1 MRVVCMPLVL
11 LLPLVARGADPV
23 RAAGE
28 PIVGAYYYP
37 WYYPERWTNEPV
49 TNTPQLGWY
58 SSEDREVAAEHV
70 RWARQAGLDFFIVSW
85 LSADGREGMNLRTS
99 VLPELESARFRFAL
113 LYETPL
119 ALGLPAGKPLD
130 FGEKAPDG
138 TTAGDRF
145 VEHFDH
151 LASTYLQH
159 PQYLRHDGKAVV
171 TIYLVRDMVHA
182 GPTLAAVRER
192 LGRRGID
199 LFLIADVVYW
209 AAPDT
214 LDWAFLKEH
223 FQAVTAYNMYY
234 RPRFLEAVQAQ
245 FQAADRAAR
254 EHGLRLIPNVMPGYD
269 DTPLRGTERVTINRR
284 RGQFYRNYWDIAAG
298 FVGPEQPFLLVT
310 SFNEWHEGTELEPS
324 TEYGEMFLQL
334 TRELVGKLR
343 QR

>member
-11 LLPLVARGADPV
+11 FLPLVARGADPV

-192 LGRRGID
+192 LPARHRP
-199 LFLIADVVYW
+199 V
-209 AAPDT
+209 PD
-214 LDWAFLKEH
+214 
-223 FQAVTAYNMYY
+223 
-234 RPRFLEAVQAQ
+234 
-245 FQAADRAAR
+245 
-254 EHGLRLIPNVMPGYD
+254 
-269 DTPLRGTERVTINRR
+269 RR
-284 RGQFYRNYWDIAAG
+284 RGVLGGARHA
-298 FVGPEQPFLLVT
+298 
-310 SFNEWHEGTELEPS
+310 
-324 TEYGEMFLQL
+324 
-334 TRELVGKLR
+334 
-343 QR
+343 